1 MSNGNQAY
9 RVRVRHLTAVEI
21 KELKS
26 QQQAANKSLN
36 DQNQSHMIDLSME
49 DEVPNPEVASQAH
62 INLRDTDVPNTI
74 VIVKNVETLDEYQLK
89 TWIEPDYLP
98 KIDQWI

>member
-26 QQQAANKSLN
+26 QQQAANKSFN
-36 DQNQSHMIDLSME
+36 D
-49 DEVPNPEVASQAH
+49 
-62 INLRDTDVPNTI
+62 
-74 VIVKNVETLDEYQLK
+74 
-89 TWIEPDYLP
+89 
-98 KIDQWI
+98 